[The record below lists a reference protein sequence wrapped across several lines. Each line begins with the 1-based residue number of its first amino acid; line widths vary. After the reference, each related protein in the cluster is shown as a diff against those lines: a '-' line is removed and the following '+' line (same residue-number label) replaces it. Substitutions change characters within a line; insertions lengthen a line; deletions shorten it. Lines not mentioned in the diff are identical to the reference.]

1 MEYKYFKI
9 EVVYQDKVLA
19 SETFGTN
26 KNWDPS
32 NRNLPPISQF
42 IVEHTNSEDLHKYI
56 ELEDSVAEQ
65 VGRANELW
73 DNDIDVH
80 ITPIVPTA
88 EVISLSEFS
97 DYIWTETEAREDKHL
112 TKYLEEAKDKFLKE
126 FNKTELDDVN
136 LDTVQTFFNK
146 R

>member
-97 DYIWTETEAREDKHL
+97 DYIWTETESREDRQL

>member
-26 KNWDPS
+26 KAYDPS
-32 NRNLPPISQF
+32 DRNLPTPMLF
-42 IVEHTNSEDLHKYI
+42 IIEHTNSENLKKYQ

-65 VGRANELW
+65 VGNTQEVW
-73 DNDIDVH
+73 DTIDVH
-80 ITPIVPTA
+80 ITPIVPTI
-88 EVISLSEFS
+88 EVIPFSELV
-97 DYIWTETEAREDKHL
+97 DYIWDEIESREEKQL
-112 TKYLEEAKDKFLKE
+112 TKYLEEARDKFLKE
-126 FNKTELDDVN
+126 FNKTELDDYN

>member
-1 MEYKYFKI
+1 MTYKYFKI

-32 NRNLPPISQF
+32 DRNQTPPMQF
-42 IVEHTNSEDLHKYI
+42 IIEHTNSEDLKKYQ

-65 VGRANELW
+65 VGRAYELW
-73 DNDIDVH
+73 DNIDVQ
-80 ITPIVPTA
+80 ITPIIPTA
-88 EVISLSEFS
+88 EVISLNDLS
-97 DYIWTETEAREDKHL
+97 DYIWTETESREEEIL

-126 FNKTELDDVN
+126 FNKSELDENN
-136 LDTVQTFFNK
+136 LETVQTFFNK

>member
-97 DYIWTETEAREDKHL
+97 DYIWTETESREDKHL

>member
-80 ITPIVPTA
+80 ITPIVHTA

-97 DYIWTETEAREDKHL
+97 DYIWTETESRG
-112 TKYLEEAKDKFLKE
+112 
-126 FNKTELDDVN
+126 
-136 LDTVQTFFNK
+136 